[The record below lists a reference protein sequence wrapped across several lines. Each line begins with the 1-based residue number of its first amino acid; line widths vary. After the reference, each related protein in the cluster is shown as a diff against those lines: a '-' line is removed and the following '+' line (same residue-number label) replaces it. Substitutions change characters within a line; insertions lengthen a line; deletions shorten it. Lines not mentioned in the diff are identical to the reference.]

1 MATRPMTQDMEEEGD
16 TRLERSF
23 SALESKQNFPF
34 AKCKHCIYTWSSWK
48 SRSRIVIVEKG
59 LCSVTLP

>member
-34 AKCKHCIYTWSSWK
+34 AKCKHCIYTILH
-48 SRSRIVIVEKG
+48 IVVGRLDQG
-59 LCSVTLP
+59 LLLQKRDCAV